1 MWSYVPKM
9 YDFFSEHGVCWLR
22 IVLMLTSC
30 VLQRKSVLLCWLMW
44 ALTLLSLCQFP
55 LVLWHSWLSYGK
67 CIQHTKSSW
76 NFCVLS
82 IARSN
87 QWRKENWTRWERENI
102 NTQGMLFSQ
111 LWISVDNGINQIN
124 TECVHWLFEGAVGIQ
139 WDSHSVE
146 GLMYRYLASA
156 KRVQVEEI
164 TRRFCIRFC
173 IQHQL
178 EKYAAG

>member
-1 MWSYVPKM
+1 
-9 YDFFSEHGVCWLR
+9 
-22 IVLMLTSC
+22 
-30 VLQRKSVLLCWLMW
+30 
-44 ALTLLSLCQFP
+44 
-55 LVLWHSWLSYGK
+55 
-67 CIQHTKSSW
+67 
-76 NFCVLS
+76 
-82 IARSN
+82 
-87 QWRKENWTRWERENI
+87 
-102 NTQGMLFSQ
+102 MLFSQ
-111 LWISVDNGINQIN
+111 LLISVDNGISQIN

-178 EKYAAG
+178 GKYAAG